1 MSKNNGIHERK
12 VIELPSAKISELD
25 DHIVRIS
32 YKELSDEIDL
42 KEAKAHTAAI
52 EKIRKGRPCHLLI
65 NFLQSTVNISNQ
77 ARNYFAHNKA
87 HSKLRLSQA
96 IVIDGLAQKI
106 VGNFYKNFHRP
117 DCPVELFTN
126 EEDAI
131 KWIRSIS

>member
-1 MSKNNGIHERK
+1 MPKNKTIHELK
-12 VIELPSAKISELD
+12 FIDLPSAIISEMD
-25 DHIVRIS
+25 DAIVRIF
-32 YKELSDEIDL
+32 YKEHVDEIDL

-52 EKIRKGRPCHLLI
+52 EQIRNGRPCHLLI
-65 NFLQSTVNISNQ
+65 NFLQSTANISNQ

-117 DCPVELFTN
+117 DCPVELFSN

-131 KWIRSIS
+131 KWIHSIS